1 MSTETHIL
9 ELLPA
14 YTLDCLDEE
23 EFIQVSEHLAACA
36 ECRDQLHFYQTVTDQ
51 LALAVPGADPPIDLK
66 QRLMDRVR
74 PSRPAPSPQPQLSW
88 WDHLTRLMPRATP
101 VWGLA
106 SLVLIAALAISYV
119 WLWQQLSRP
128 QPLTE
133 PGVMRTIP
141 LSGTQVAPQASG
153 LLVISIDGEHGTLVV
168 DGLSPLKPGLQY
180 QLWLIRDDQRT
191 SGGVFSVSEEGYG
204 SLWISSL
211 QPLSSY
217 SAVGVTIEPE
227 GGSPGPTGDKV
238 LGGTL

>member
-36 ECRDQLHFYQTVTDQ
+36 ECRDQLRFYQTVTDQ

-66 QRLMDRVR
+66 QRLMDRAR
-74 PSRPAPSPQPQLSW
+74 PSRPAPSPQPRLSW

-106 SLVLIAALAISYV
+106 SLVLIAALAISNV
-119 WLWQQLSRP
+119 WLWQQLRRP

-217 SAVGVTIEPE
+217 SAVGITIEPE